1 MQFRPADI
9 AKECGVSVGTV
20 RNWCSDYAAYL
31 SAGANPSDGDRKLSE
46 RDLEVCRYIAQLRK
60 EGMSKPQIALR
71 LGETSFGTV
80 DPTEKPIE
88 KPVEALQSALVTSEA
103 LQKPAEAAT
112 MPLAMLEHYQALEK
126 RLDER
131 LTTIEANNRSWVQGL
146 AVGFIGA
153 ALFFLVL
160 LLLIS
165 IYHR

>member
-20 RNWCSDYAAYL
+20 RAWCGEFSEFL

-46 RDLEVCRYIAQLRK
+46 RDLEVCRYIAQLRT

-71 LGETSFGTV
+71 LRETSFGTV
-80 DPTEKPIE
+80 EPTEKPIGTTTE
-88 KPVEALQSALVTSEA
+88 KPIESPTFAVDKALQSAVE
-103 LQKPAEAAT
+103 PAT
-112 MPLAMLEHYQALEK
+112 MPLAMLEHYEALEK

-146 AVGFIGA
+146 AV
-153 ALFFLVL
+153 ALSGLRCSSLFW
-160 LLLIS
+160 S
-165 IYHR
+165 TW